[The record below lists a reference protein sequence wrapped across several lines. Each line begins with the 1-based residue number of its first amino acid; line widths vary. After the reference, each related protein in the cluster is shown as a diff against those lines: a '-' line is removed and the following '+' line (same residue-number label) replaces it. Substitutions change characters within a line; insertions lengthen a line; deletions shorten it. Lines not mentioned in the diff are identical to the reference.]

1 MPHVRTRLLLVVATV
16 VSGVLAGGIVDR
28 MIVGGPAWHELGS
41 DTWVQYSRLADLG
54 TGLVAYPIE
63 GIGSALLIIAA
74 AVSNYFDR
82 NAPLAVSLPLYLAV
96 ALSII
101 GLLLTAK
108 AAPIMLG
115 LAEPQSAAAIQHAFE
130 DFFFWG
136 LYLRGLAE
144 MLAFVVLVVALANF
158 AWPKSELNRA

>member
-1 MPHVRTRLLLVVATV
+1 MPHVRTRLLLVAATV

-54 TGLVAYPIE
+54 IGLVAFPIE
-63 GIGSALLIIAA
+63 GIG
-74 AVSNYFDR
+74 R

-136 LYLRGLAE
+136 LYLRGLAD

>member
-1 MPHVRTRLLLVVATV
+1 MPHARTRLLLVAATV

-96 ALSII
+96 AL
-101 GLLLTAK
+101 
-108 AAPIMLG
+108 
-115 LAEPQSAAAIQHAFE
+115 LAYS
-130 DFFFWG
+130 
-136 LYLRGLAE
+136 
-144 MLAFVVLVVALANF
+144 
-158 AWPKSELNRA
+158 

>member
-1 MPHVRTRLLLVVATV
+1 M
-16 VSGVLAGGIVDR
+16 
-28 MIVGGPAWHELGS
+28 
-41 DTWVQYSRLADLG
+41 QYSRLADLG

-82 NAPLAVSLPLYLAV
+82 NASLAVSLPLYLAV

-115 LAEPQSAAAIQHAFE
+115 LAEPRQSAGCRHSATILSRTSLSCLGSLPARSWPMDAGVRIGF
-130 DFFFWG
+130 
-136 LYLRGLAE
+136 
-144 MLAFVVLVVALANF
+144 LVVALA
-158 AWPKSELNRA
+158 

>member
-1 MPHVRTRLLLVVATV
+1 M
-16 VSGVLAGGIVDR
+16 
-28 MIVGGPAWHELGS
+28 
-41 DTWVQYSRLADLG
+41 
-54 TGLVAYPIE
+54 
-63 GIGSALLIIAA
+63 LIIAA

-136 LYLRGLAE
+136 LYLRGLAD